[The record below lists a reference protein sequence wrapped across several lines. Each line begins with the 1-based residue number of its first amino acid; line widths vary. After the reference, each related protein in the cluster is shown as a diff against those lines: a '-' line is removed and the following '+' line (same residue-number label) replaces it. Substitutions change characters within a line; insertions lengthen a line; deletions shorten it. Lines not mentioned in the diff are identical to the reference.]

1 MVAHAYVVA
10 ATTPIVYLNTEAK
23 MSEIK
28 DFFTS
33 LGLSPTWAVII
44 AILAFCLLN
53 YDKVKLL
60 YTDICCWIAQKI
72 GWCKRSATKLKIEQV
87 CSDGF
92 KSIAQEVPE
101 LELPKININW
111 VSEGENKVQL
121 KDGEAIVFLKY
132 NLDNSQNIVNI
143 TSAYVK

>member
-72 GWCKRSATKLKIEQV
+72 GW
-87 CSDGF
+87 
-92 KSIAQEVPE
+92 
-101 LELPKININW
+101 
-111 VSEGENKVQL
+111 
-121 KDGEAIVFLKY
+121 
-132 NLDNSQNIVNI
+132 
-143 TSAYVK
+143 